1 MKELAVIGVKG
12 VNLEKPVGRA
22 RITVVFDKKYVPN
35 SDMER
40 VMELGGKA
48 GSLWYQ
54 IHNWKITNTLS
65 VHQRN
70 KNPCEHMPLFYL

>member
-35 SDMER
+35 SSMEG
-40 VMELGGKA
+40 VMELGEKLVRYGIKFTIGK
-48 GSLWYQ
+48 
-54 IHNWKITNTLS
+54 
-65 VHQRN
+65 
-70 KNPCEHMPLFYL
+70 